1 MKTTTLLILL
11 ATSLLLGSQIAVDG
25 GEDSAGWTRLSLA
38 DVTRLVLENNPETK
52 EAEHRWRAARER
64 VRQAYA
70 WDDPRV
76 AGESRVRRFIDV
88 PPNAFMDQSLTLEQL
103 IPITGKNLVR
113 GRSAA
118 AEAFSAFQEARRA
131 QLDVIAKARH
141 LLPAGECL

>member
-25 GEDSAGWTRLSLA
+25 GEDSAGSTRLSLA
-38 DVTRLVLENNPETK
+38 DVTRLVLENNPAIK

-76 AGESRVRRFIDV
+76 AGESRRTALYRCTAKCIYGSV
-88 PPNAFMDQSLTLEQL
+88 AHS
-103 IPITGKNLVR
+103 
-113 GRSAA
+113 
-118 AEAFSAFQEARRA
+118 RA
-131 QLDVIAKARH
+131 TDPHHWKKS
-141 LLPAGECL
+141 C

>member
-1 MKTTTLLILL
+1 
-11 ATSLLLGSQIAVDG
+11 
-25 GEDSAGWTRLSLA
+25 
-38 DVTRLVLENNPETK
+38 VLENNPATK

>member
-25 GEDSAGWTRLSLA
+25 GEDSAGSTRLSLA
-38 DVTRLVLENNPETK
+38 DVTRLVLENNPATK

-103 IPITGKNLVR
+103 IPITGKNL
-113 GRSAA
+113 
-118 AEAFSAFQEARRA
+118 ART
-131 QLDVIAKARH
+131 
-141 LLPAGECL
+141 ECCG

>member
-1 MKTTTLLILL
+1 MQRE
-11 ATSLLLGSQIAVDG
+11 SGCG
-25 GEDSAGWTRLSLA
+25 RHTRGMIRALP
-38 DVTRLVLENNPETK
+38 VNP
-52 EAEHRWRAARER
+52 
-64 VRQAYA
+64 
-70 WDDPRV
+70 
-76 AGESRVRRFIDV
+76 GVRRFIDV